1 MKAIFLALCALV
13 SAASANL
20 EVLAPV
26 AQLPVNFVPQ
36 AVAPFSSKDGKLF
49 ISGTCSVENLSAPCS
64 LDVVD
69 LKAESVARR
78 HSNLRRAL
86 QTNIICDLVNIT
98 IGVTE
103 INIAGLIVALPD
115 GLNLDVQG
123 AAGLVGELLCGL
135 LSGTGLL
142 SGILTGIVN
151 GIASVTNLADALT
164 TLVNALNGLPL
175 PL

>member
-1 MKAIFLALCALV
+1 
-13 SAASANL
+13 
-20 EVLAPV
+20 
-26 AQLPVNFVPQ
+26 
-36 AVAPFSSKDGKLF
+36 
-49 ISGTCSVENLSAPCS
+49 
-64 LDVVD
+64 
-69 LKAESVARR
+69 
-78 HSNLRRAL
+78 
-86 QTNIICDLVNIT
+86 
-98 IGVTE
+98 
-103 INIAGLIVALPD
+103 
-115 GLNLDVQG
+115 VQG

>member
-1 MKAIFLALCALV
+1 MMKAIFLALCALV
-13 SAASANL
+13 SAASAKL

-115 GLNLDVQG
+115 GLNVRKLLQILI
-123 AAGLVGELLCGL
+123 AAHRYIYLC
-135 LSGTGLL
+135 
-142 SGILTGIVN
+142 
-151 GIASVTNLADALT
+151 
-164 TLVNALNGLPL
+164 
-175 PL
+175 